1 MRHARPASFFVG
13 LLLIALC
20 GCGYT
25 TRSVVRIDEPSIYVE
40 NFLNNI
46 DTAREISDAR
56 PYYAYR
62 PAIESDITREVINK
76 FLLDGNYQI
85 EGPKSAHFLLKGE
98 LVSFERQP
106 LRYDANDNVTEY
118 RLSVVVNMKLH
129 DLYEKET
136 VWKESDFAGETTYRT
151 SGALSKT
158 ESAAIQEAIEDLA
171 QRIVERTVEDW

>member
-1 MRHARPASFFVG
+1 MKAASFVLS
-13 LLLIALC
+13 LLLATLC

-25 TRSVVRIDEPSIYVE
+25 TRSVVRVDEPSIYVE
-40 NFLNNI
+40 NFLNSI
-46 DTAREISDAR
+46 DTTREISDAR

-76 FLLDGNYQI
+76 FILDGNYPI
-85 EGPKSAHFLLKGE
+85 KDPKNAHFLLKGE

-118 RLSVVVNMKLH
+118 RLSVVVNMELR
-129 DLYEKET
+129 DLYEKEA
-136 VWKESDFAGETTYRT
+136 VWKESGFAGETTYRT
-151 SGALSKT
+151 SGELSKT
-158 ESAAIQEAIEDLA
+158 EGTAIQEAIKDLA